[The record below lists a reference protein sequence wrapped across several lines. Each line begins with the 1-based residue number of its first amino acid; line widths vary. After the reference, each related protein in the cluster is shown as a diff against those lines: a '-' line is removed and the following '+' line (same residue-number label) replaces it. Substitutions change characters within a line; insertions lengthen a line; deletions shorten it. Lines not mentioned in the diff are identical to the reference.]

1 MNSRYLCPVC
11 KSDLKIKNSLIFSAH
26 TENGVH
32 GLVLLSPELGNYE
45 IIHSP
50 EFIYSDGERVEFYCP
65 VCHSDLSNRE
75 VNSNMVEVYMIDET
89 GSSYKII
96 FSKIAGK
103 KCTIKMKE
111 ECIVE
116 FYGPDI
122 EEFWNFWG
130 SGPRY

>member
-1 MNSRYLCPVC
+1 
-11 KSDLKIKNSLIFSAH
+11 
-26 TENGVH
+26 
-32 GLVLLSPELGNYE
+32 
-45 IIHSP
+45 
-50 EFIYSDGERVEFYCP
+50 
-65 VCHSDLSNRE
+65 
-75 VNSNMVEVYMIDET
+75 MVEVIMIDEN
-89 GSSYKII
+89 GMSFKII

-116 FYGPDI
+116 YYGEDI